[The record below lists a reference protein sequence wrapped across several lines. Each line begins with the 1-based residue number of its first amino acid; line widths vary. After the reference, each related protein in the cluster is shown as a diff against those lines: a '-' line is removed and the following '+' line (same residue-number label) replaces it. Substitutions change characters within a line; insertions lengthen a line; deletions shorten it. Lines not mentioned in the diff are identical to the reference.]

1 MRGAIFD
8 LDGTLADTAGD
19 LLTAAN
25 EAMAPH
31 GLPMLDPVADRPY
44 AGRGGRPMIRR
55 ALAMAGRPEDGP
67 EEVRL
72 VEAIYPALLDAY
84 EARIARETRL
94 FDGAEACLGFL
105 DANGWKIGIC
115 TNKPERLAI
124 LLLNALG
131 VRHRFAAVLGAD
143 TLHVRKPDPLH
154 FTETARQIGADP
166 ARSVMIGDTLTDL
179 TTARRAGVP
188 CVLTGFGFAA
198 EPMDELAPDA
208 VVAHFDELP
217 AVLERF
223 SPPDRAVRK
232 EAGQVAGA
240 RAGQGL
246 GPG

>member
-19 LLTAAN
+19 LLSAAN

-31 GLPMLDPVADRPY
+31 GLPMLDPVGDRAY

-55 ALAMAGRPEDGP
+55 ALALAGRPEDGP
-67 EEVRL
+67 EEVAL
-72 VEAIYPALLDAY
+72 ADAIYPALLDAY
-84 EARIARETRL
+84 EARIARETTL
-94 FDGAEACLGFL
+94 FEGVETCLATLEAN
-105 DANGWKIGIC
+105 DWHIGIC

-154 FTETARQIGADP
+154 FTETARRVGADP
-166 ARSVMIGDTLTDL
+166 SRSVMIGDTLTDL

-198 EPMDELAPDA
+198 EPLAELAPDA
-208 VVAHFDELP
+208 VVAHFDDLP
-217 AVLERF
+217 AVLERL
-223 SPPDRAVRK
+223 SPAGRAMR
-232 EAGQVAGA
+232 QGA
-240 RAGQGL
+240 R
-246 GPG
+246 

>member
-19 LLTAAN
+19 LLAAAN

-31 GLPMLDPVADRPY
+31 GLPMLDPVADRAY

-55 ALAMAGRPEDGP
+55 ALALAGRREDGP
-67 EEVRL
+67 EEVAL
-72 VEAIYPALLDAY
+72 ADAIYPALLDAY
-84 EARIARETRL
+84 EARIARETTL
-94 FDGAEACLGFL
+94 FDGVETCLAALEAA
-105 DANGWKIGIC
+105 DWRIGIC

-124 LLLNALG
+124 LLLDALG
-131 VRHRFAAVLGAD
+131 VRGRFAAVLGAD

-154 FTETARQIGADP
+154 FTETARRIGADP

-198 EPMDELAPDA
+198 EPLDELAPDA

-217 AVLERF
+217 AVLERL
-223 SPPDRAVRK
+223 SPADRARRR
-232 EAGQVAGA
+232 GIDLGA
-240 RAGQGL
+240 SHPA
-246 GPG
+246 

>member
-19 LLTAAN
+19 LLAAAN

-31 GLPMLDPVADRPY
+31 GLPMLEPVADRAF
-44 AGRGGRPMIRR
+44 AGRGGRAMILR
-55 ALAMAGRPEDGP
+55 ALALAGRPEGGAAELALTD
-67 EEVRL
+67 
-72 VEAIYPALLDAY
+72 AIYPALLDAY
-84 EARIARETRL
+84 EARIARETTL
-94 FDGAEACLGFL
+94 FEGVETCLATL
-105 DANGWKIGIC
+105 ARRGWRIGIC

-124 LLLNALG
+124 LLLDALG
-131 VRHRFAAVLGAD
+131 VRDRFAAVLGAD

-154 FTETARQIGADP
+154 FTETARRIGAHP

-198 EPMDELAPDA
+198 EPMADLAPEA

-217 AVLERF
+217 AVLERL
-223 SPPDRAVRK
+223 SPTDSAAPPENGCRRA
-232 EAGQVAGA
+232 
-240 RAGQGL
+240 
-246 GPG
+246 